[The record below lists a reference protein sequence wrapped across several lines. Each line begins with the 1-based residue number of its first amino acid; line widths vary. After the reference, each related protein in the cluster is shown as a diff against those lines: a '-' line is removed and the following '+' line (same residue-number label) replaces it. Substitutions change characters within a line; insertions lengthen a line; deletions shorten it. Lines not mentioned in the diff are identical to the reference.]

1 MARYK
6 VAVIAV
12 LLKNNKT
19 APAGELVEENQFAT
33 KVEDL
38 VKGGYVV
45 KPTADEIKEWK
56 KLHEEK
62 ADPKAEAA
70 AAAEAAAKAAEAAKA
85 DADAKA
91 AKDAKAD
98 ADAKAAKDAK
108 ADADAAEAAKAL
120 EVKK

>member
-19 APAGELVEENQFAT
+19 AAAGELIEENQFAT

-56 KLHEEK
+56 KLHEK
-62 ADPKAEAA
+62 DNDSDAKAEA
-70 AAAEAAAKAAEAAKA
+70 E
-85 DADAKA
+85 
-91 AKDAKAD
+91 
-98 ADAKAAKDAK
+98 AKAAKDAK
-108 ADADAAEAAKAL
+108 ADADAAEAAKLL